1 MGRLKSLGFRVRAQ
15 GERLK
20 TAAPGSWRTGKTST
34 ERGYD
39 YRWQQAR
46 EAFLLDHPLCVY
58 CQRKGMTSAASV
70 VDHIEAHH
78 GDQEL
83 FWDRENWQPLCKP
96 CHDSDKQREE
106 AAARASR

>member
-20 TAAPGSWRTGKTST
+20 TAEPGSWRTGKSST

-46 EAFLLDHPLCVY
+46 EQYLRDHPLCVY
-58 CQRKGMTSAASV
+58 CERKGLVTAANT
-70 VDHIEAHH
+70 VDHIVAHR
-78 GDQEL
+78 GDQDL
-83 FWDRENWQPLCKP
+83 FWDKDNWQPLCGP
-96 CHDSDKQREE
+96 CHSADKQKEE
-106 AAARASR
+106 AAGF

>member
-20 TAAPGSWRTGKTST
+20 TGAPGSWRTGKTST

-46 EAFLLDHPLCVY
+46 EQYLRDHPLCVY
-58 CQRKGMTSAASV
+58 CERKGLVTAANT
-70 VDHIEAHH
+70 VDHIVAHR
-78 GDQEL
+78 GDQDL
-83 FWDRENWQPLCKP
+83 FWDQDNWQPLCGP
-96 CHDSDKQREE
+96 CHSSVKQAEE
-106 AAARASR
+106 AAGG